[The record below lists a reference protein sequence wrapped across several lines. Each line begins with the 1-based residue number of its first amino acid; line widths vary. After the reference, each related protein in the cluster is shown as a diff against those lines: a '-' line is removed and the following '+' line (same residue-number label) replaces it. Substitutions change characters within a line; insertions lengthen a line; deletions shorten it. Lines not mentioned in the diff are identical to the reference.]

1 MSDETWYAVVD
12 ETGALVSTGT
22 VLADPQDLADKGYVA
37 ITLAA
42 APDLEAQEWDAA
54 TRSFVDRPPVVV
66 PTQDKALA
74 QAEDALT
81 QALAAIQAARG
92 A

>member
-12 ETGALVSTGT
+12 GTGALVSTGT

-42 APDLEAQEWDAA
+42 QPDLETQEWDVAS
-54 TRSFVDRPPVVV
+54 RSFVAIPPVVA
-66 PTQDKALA
+66 PTHDQ
-74 QAEDALT
+74 ALT
-81 QALAAIQAARG
+81 RAESALSQAFAAIQAARN